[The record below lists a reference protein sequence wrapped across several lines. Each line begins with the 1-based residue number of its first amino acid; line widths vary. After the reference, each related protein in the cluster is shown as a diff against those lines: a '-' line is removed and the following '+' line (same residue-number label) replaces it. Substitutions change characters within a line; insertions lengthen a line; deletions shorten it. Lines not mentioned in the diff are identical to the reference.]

1 MIELQYNV
9 KTKHPLFEAE
19 NLLVLD
25 RSLTFRSDEK
35 FQSILKKLAENNK
48 EKGREWRVHI
58 FLWAF
63 KNALRLEGDLIEC
76 GVYRGFSSAVAV
88 RYTEFE
94 KHNRRLLLFDTW
106 DGIPENQLDKGRK
119 PIPEYFDPQN
129 HIKVKQR
136 FEKYNNVEIVK
147 GEVPKV
153 FEYTNMPE
161 KISFLHLDMNSSI
174 AEIGALEVLFDKLEK
189 GAVCILDDFG
199 LQIAKEQTKVET
211 EWIKKK
217 GLSICELPTGQG
229 MFIKV

>member
-9 KTKHPLFEAE
+9 KTNNPLFEAE

-25 RSLTFRSDEK
+25 RSLTFRNDEK
-35 FQSILKKLAENNK
+35 FQSILTELAENNK
-48 EKGREWRVHI
+48 EKSREWRVHI

-63 KNALRLEGDLIEC
+63 KNGLRLEGDLIEC
-76 GVYRGFSSAVAV
+76 GVYRGFSSAFAV

-94 KHNRRLLLFDTW
+94 KYNKRLLLFDTW
-106 DGIPENQLDKGRK
+106 DGIPEKQLDKGRK
-119 PIPEYFDPQN
+119 QISEYFDPHN
-129 HIKVKQR
+129 YKKVTQR
-136 FEKYNNVEIVK
+136 FEKYSNVEIIK
-147 GEVPKV
+147 GQVPEVFKRT
-153 FEYTNMPE
+153 EIPE

-174 AEIGALEVLFDKLEK
+174 AEIGALEVLFDKMEK
-189 GAVCILDDFG
+189 GAICILDDYG
-199 LQIAKEQTKVET
+199 LQIAKEQTRVES